1 MAHKDLPVH
10 KVWGQGS
17 STVFLLHGM
26 YGAKEYW
33 RPQAERLV
41 SLGYR
46 VIAWDAPGYGTSPLP
61 AAYSLDALAD
71 DAAELIK
78 AVGTHTNVVM
88 GQSMGGQ
95 LVFRIFARIPEVIG
109 AAVVCATIGYF
120 GNKTPEERAQ
130 FVREREEA
138 AKITDPSARKALV
151 DQMLA
156 PGAHGPDVDLVREIT
171 ATTPRETTA
180 AAVAAVQAADENDS
194 IAAIKGV
201 SVRRKRSGADHRR
214 SARQRRQSRG
224 NEARGR
230 HDAERDL
237 RRDQWIGTLSVG
249 RKSGRIQRAPH
260 TVSCTSRSREGIN
273 APRRPAPVREAPSR

>member
-1 MAHKDLPVH
+1 MAAKALPVH
-10 KVWGQGS
+10 EVWGHGS
-17 STVFLLHGM
+17 TTVFLLHGM

-41 SLGYR
+41 ALGYR
-46 VIAWDAPGYGTSPLP
+46 VVAWDAPGYGTSPLP
-61 AAYSLDALAD
+61 SAYSLDALAD
-71 DAAELIK
+71 DAADLIR
-78 AVGTHTNVVM
+78 ATGTQTNVVM

-95 LVFRIFARIPEVIG
+95 LVFRVFARIPELIS

-156 PGAHGPDVDLVREIT
+156 PGAHGHDVELVREIT

-180 AAVAAVQAADENDS
+180 AAVAAVAAADENDS
-194 IAAIKGV
+194 IGAIKGV
-201 SVRRKRSGADHRR
+201 TVPTLIIAGAIDNVGSPAAMKRVADMMPNATFVAISGSGHYPWAENPIEFNEHLAPFL
-214 SARQRRQSRG
+214 AR
-224 NEARGR
+224 
-230 HDAERDL
+230 
-237 RRDQWIGTLSVG
+237 
-249 RKSGRIQRAPH
+249 
-260 TVSCTSRSREGIN
+260 TV
-273 APRRPAPVREAPSR
+273 PVEV

>member
-1 MAHKDLPVH
+1 MADNALPAH
-10 KVWGQGS
+10 QVWGQGS
-17 STVFLLHGM
+17 TTVFLLHGM

-41 SLGYR
+41 ALGYR
-46 VIAWDAPGYGTSPLP
+46 VVAWDAPGYGTSALP
-61 AAYSLDALAD
+61 VPYSLDALAD
-71 DAAELIK
+71 DAVRLIN
-78 AVGTHTNVVM
+78 ATGTQTNVLM

-95 LVFRIFARIPEVIG
+95 LVFRMFARIPERIS

-180 AAVAAVQAADENDS
+180 AAVAAVQAADESDS

-201 SVRRKRSGADHRR
+201 SVPALIIAGALDNVGSPAAMKRVADMMPNATFVAISGSGHYPW
-214 SARQRRQSRG
+214 
-224 NEARGR
+224 
-230 HDAERDL
+230 AENPIEFNQHL
-237 RRDQWIGTLSVG
+237 ESFLAQAV
-249 RKSGRIQRAPH
+249 
-260 TVSCTSRSREGIN
+260 
-273 APRRPAPVREAPSR
+273 PVVA